1 MTTILKNLREL
12 DTRLARGEITDVEYT
27 ARKSALLDSVDVVET
42 DFVDVT
48 PQPPAQPVEVAERE
62 LSGSMT
68 WGFGIV
74 VCLGVLGVCLCFAM
88 LVFGDINL
96 ALTLGV
102 TILAALTVALFRS
115 LEE

>member
-1 MTTILKNLREL
+1 MTAILKDLREL
-12 DTRLARGEITDVEYT
+12 DARLARGDITDVEYT
-27 ARKSALLDSVDVVET
+27 AQRAALIDSVDVVET
-42 DFVDVT
+42 EFVET
-48 PQPPAQPVEVAERE
+48 GAPAAPPEQR

-74 VCLGVLGVCLCFAM
+74 ICLGIIGVCLCFAM
-88 LVFGDINL
+88 LVFGDMNL

>member
-1 MTTILKNLREL
+1 MTAILKDLREL
-12 DTRLARGEITDVEYT
+12 DARLARGDITDVEYT
-27 ARKSALLDSVDVVET
+27 AQRAALIDSVDVVDTE
-42 DFVDVT
+42 FVDTTRPAT
-48 PQPPAQPVEVAERE
+48 PPEPK

-68 WGFGIV
+68 WGFGIII
-74 VCLGVLGVCLCFAM
+74 CLGIIGVCLCFAM
-88 LVFGDINL
+88 LIFGDTNL

>member
-1 MTTILKNLREL
+1 MTAILKELREL
-12 DTRLARGEITDVEYT
+12 DARLARGDLTDVEYMAQRAT
-27 ARKSALLDSVDVVET
+27 LIESVDVVEPQL
-42 DFVDVT
+42 VDA
-48 PQPPAQPVEVAERE
+48 PEPVSEPKTK

-68 WGFGIV
+68 WGFGV
-74 VCLGVLGVCLCFAM
+74 VICLGVVGVCLCFAM
-88 LVFGDINL
+88 LVFGDVNL

>member
-1 MTTILKNLREL
+1 MTAILKDLREL
-12 DTRLARGEITDVEYT
+12 DARLARGDITDVEYT
-27 ARKSALLDSVDVVET
+27 AQRAALIDSVDVVDTEFVVET
-42 DFVDVT
+42 DTSAPT
-48 PQPPAQPVEVAERE
+48 PEKP

-74 VCLGVLGVCLCFAM
+74 ICLGIIGVCLCFAM
-88 LVFGDINL
+88 LIFGDMNL

>member
-1 MTTILKNLREL
+1 MTAILKELREL
-12 DTRLARGEITDVEYT
+12 DTRLARGEITDVQYT
-27 ARKSALLDSVDVVET
+27 AQRAILIDSVDVVEP
-42 DFVDVT
+42 DVVDAGS
-48 PQPPAQPVEVAERE
+48 PAQPPEKK

-68 WGFGIV
+68 WGFGMVI
-74 VCLGVLGVCLCFAM
+74 CLGVIGVCLCFAM
-88 LVFGDINL
+88 LVFGDLNL

>member
-1 MTTILKNLREL
+1 MTAILKDLREL

-27 ARKSALLDSVDVVET
+27 AQRALLIESVDVVDT
-42 DFVDVT
+42 DFVAT
-48 PQPPAQPVEVAERE
+48 GSPAPPPETE

-68 WGFGIV
+68 WGLGIV
-74 VCLGVLGVCLCFAM
+74 ICLGVIGLCLCFAM
-88 LVFGDINL
+88 LVFGDMNL

>member
-1 MTTILKNLREL
+1 MTAILKDLREL
-12 DTRLARGEITDVEYT
+12 DARLSRGEITDVEYI
-27 ARKSALLDSVDVVET
+27 ARRSALIDSIDVVET
-42 DFVDVT
+42 EFVAHET
-48 PQPPAQPVEVAERE
+48 PADPPDTKLP
-62 LSGSMT
+62 GPMK

-74 VCLGVLGVCLCFAM
+74 VCLGIIGVCLCFAM
-88 LVFGDINL
+88 LIFGDMNL

>member
-1 MTTILKNLREL
+1 MTAILNDLREL
-12 DTRLARGEITDVEYT
+12 DARLSRGEITDVEYT
-27 ARKSALLDSVDVVET
+27 AQRAALIDSIDVVDTE
-42 DFVDVT
+42 F
-48 PQPPAQPVEVAERE
+48 VEVDTPSARPEQK

-74 VCLGVLGVCLCFAM
+74 LCLGIIGVCLCFAM
-88 LVFGDINL
+88 LIFGDMNL